1 MKSLGLIEVES
12 VAAAVDALDLMCK
25 AADVEFVTWERKLG
39 GRLVTVIVEGQI
51 SAEEIEAP
59 VQPIPAAAPAASA
72 KAISAYRTITLPKI
86 ETQPDRSKTDK
97 ADFSEILDS
106 MNRSDGFASDEEEL
120 NADGLPISHKT
131 QHVMNALFASPKAS
145 PFLRI
150 NLDDDDD

>member
-1 MKSLGLIEVES
+1 
-12 VAAAVDALDLMCK
+12 
-25 AADVEFVTWERKLG
+25 
-39 GRLVTVIVEGQI
+39 
-51 SAEEIEAP
+51 
-59 VQPIPAAAPAASA
+59 
-72 KAISAYRTITLPKI
+72 
-86 ETQPDRSKTDK
+86 
-97 ADFSEILDS
+97 